1 MIPQDTVQ
9 KILQAAD
16 IVEVVGDFVTLKK
29 RGASMMACCPFHN
42 EKTPSFHV
50 SPAKG
55 IYKCFGCG
63 QGGDSLR
70 FVMELEGLSYP
81 EGLKWLAKKYNIEV
95 EEREMTDQDLIQQN
109 EKESLFIV
117 LEYAQNYF
125 HDLLLKNDEGIS
137 VGQSYF
143 IERGFSKA
151 IIEKFNLGYAL
162 DSYDDFNKKA
172 SLAGFTTEILEK
184 AGLISVKD
192 NQSKIDRFRG
202 RVIFPIH
209 NVAGKPI
216 AFGARILKTDPKAPK
231 YINSPETEIYH
242 KSQIV
247 YGIYQAKNAIRQADN
262 CFLVEGYTDVVSL
275 HQAGIE
281 NVVASSGTSLTPEQ
295 IRLIKRFSQNITV
308 LYDGD
313 AAGIKASLRGID
325 LILEEDMNVKSVV
338 FPDGDDPDSYIR
350 KVGSQTFTDYVNASQ
365 KDFIRF
371 KTELSLAE
379 IGSDPIKKAG
389 LISDLV
395 ESITK
400 IPNPIKR
407 SVFYQE
413 VSTLLQIDENI
424 LINEGNKLLRGKN
437 PEQKKGR
444 SDGGGF
450 SPGPPEP
457 TRNQEK
463 EIVEASISKTNF
475 HEEVLVRDLVLYGHE
490 VIDKDYETEEEHTL
504 ADYLFHET
512 SEIRIEDQLLQKIY
526 TTYKQYYD
534 LGEYPDIKI
543 FSSSPDT
550 KIQDCVINWMSPKH
564 ELSDNWTKFEIFV
577 PKYEEKLSDF
587 SYKLVLRITKDKLQN
602 EINQMLNE
610 IDDAS
615 DEDQEII
622 VVNINKKQLLIKKI
636 ADILGAVM

>member
-9 KILQAAD
+9 QIIQAAD
-16 IVEVVGDFVTLKK
+16 IVEVVGEFVSLKK
-29 RGASMMACCPFHN
+29 RGASMIACCPFHN
-42 EKTPSFHV
+42 EKTPSFNV
-50 SPAKG
+50 SPSKG

-63 QGGDSLR
+63 KGGDSLR
-70 FVMELEGLSYP
+70 FVMDLEGLSYP
-81 EGLKWLAKKYNIEV
+81 DALRWLAKKYNIEV
-95 EEREMTDQDLIQQN
+95 KEREFTDQDLINQN

-125 HDLLLKNDEGIS
+125 AEIMANTEEGQS

-151 IIEKFNLGYAL
+151 AIEKFNLGYAL
-162 DSYDDFNKKA
+162 DARNEFVKKA
-172 SLAGFTTEILEK
+172 EKAGFSSEILQK
-184 AGLISVKD
+184 AGLISVKEGD
-192 NQSKIDRFRG
+192 VKIDRFRG

-216 AFGARILKTDPKAPK
+216 AFGARILKPDPKAPK

-262 CFLVEGYTDVVSL
+262 CYLVEGYTDVVSL

-295 IRLIKRFSQNITV
+295 VRLIRRFSENITV

-325 LILEEDMNVKSVV
+325 IILEEDMNVKSVV

-350 KVGSQTFTDYVNASQ
+350 KVGGAAFSEYVISHQ
-365 KDFIRF
+365 KNFINF
-371 KTELSLAE
+371 KTELSLADV
-379 IGSDPIKKAG
+379 GDDPIKKAE

-395 ESITK
+395 SSITK

-413 VSTLLQIDENI
+413 VAKMLQIDENI
-424 LINEGNKLLRGKN
+424 LINEGNKLIKTKIVDNKRPERG
-437 PEQKKGR
+437 
-444 SDGGGF
+444 DGGVTL
-450 SPGPPEP
+450 SPAAPV
-457 TRNQEK
+457 RNQEL
-463 EIVEASISKTNF
+463 EIIETLKKYNGQ
-475 HEEVLVRDLVLYGHE
+475 EESLVRDLVLYGHI
-490 VIDKDYETEEEHTL
+490 VIEKDDETGEEHTL

-512 SEIRIEDQLLQKIY
+512 NDLKIETPLFEEIYQLYKNEYINGNLP
-526 TTYKQYYD
+526 TTQM
-534 LGEYPDIKI
+534 
-543 FSSSPDT
+543 FSSNPNQQ
-550 KIQDCVINWMSPKH
+550 IQDLAIGWMSPKH
-564 ELSDNWTKFEIFV
+564 EVSDKWLKYEIRI
-577 PKYEEKLSDF
+577 PKYEEILNEV
-587 SYKLVLRITKDKLQN
+587 SYKMVLRIRKEKIQK
-602 EINQMLNE
+602 EIESLLEE
-610 IDDAS
+610 IDNAS
-615 DEDQEII
+615 DEDLEII
-622 VVNINKKQLLIKKI
+622 MNTVAKKRGILKLI
-636 ADILGAVM
+636 ADELGAVI